1 MSDVTIPRVLVL
13 LAAYNGMQYFEQ
25 QIRSI
30 LTQQNCY
37 VTLLISV
44 DVSSDQTHALA
55 LALAKQH
62 ASIQVLPYGEV
73 FGRAAANFYHLL
85 RHANLDQIDYIA
97 YSDQDDL
104 WHADKLARHVNIA
117 KEMKA
122 DAVSSDVVAFW
133 PNGKRKYIR
142 KSYQQKK
149 YDYLFESAG
158 PGCTFLMSTWL
169 VSTMK
174 QLLSDKANLANSV
187 TLHDWLT
194 YAVCRAHQKTWVIDD
209 SASLDYRQHHSNVVG
224 ANSGLKAYWSRVSLI
239 KSGWY
244 KQEIIKVTSICSGIT
259 NDPFYDQLLCLLNKK
274 SLLAKLSLIYL
285 SPSFRRNMKDQ
296 LFFVACVTLGIFR

>member
-1 MSDVTIPRVLVL
+1 MSDVTMPRVLVL
-13 LAAYNGMQYFEQ
+13 LAAYNGTQYLEQ

-30 LTQQNCY
+30 LNQQNCH

-44 DVSSDQTHALA
+44 DLSSDQTHDLA
-55 LALAKQH
+55 LNLAMQH

-85 RHANLDQIDYIA
+85 RHANLDHIDYVA

-104 WHADKLARHVNIA
+104 WHADKLARHVSIA
-117 KEMKA
+117 KEMNA
-122 DAVSSDVVAFW
+122 DGVSSDVVAFW
-133 PNGKRKYIR
+133 PNGKKKYIR
-142 KSYQQKK
+142 KSYPLKT

-209 SASLDYRQHHSNVVG
+209 SPSLDYRQHQSNVVG

-244 KQEIIKVTSICSGIT
+244 KQEVIKVTNICNGIT
-259 NDPFYDQLLCLLNKK
+259 DDPFYDRLLRLLNKK

-296 LFFVACVTLGIFR
+296 LFFVACVTLVVFS